1 MLRQN
6 PLQPP
11 RPYSPATNA
20 GQVVRRPGVAGF
32 VAADDFDGTGIM
44 AGVDTS
50 EPRYW
55 WMPELYGPDDSAPV
69 PVAQAA
75 SGSSTRA
82 TAAA

>member
-1 MLRQN
+1 MLRKN

-11 RPYSPATNA
+11 RPYSPATSA
-20 GQVVRRPGVAGF
+20 GEVGCRPGVANF
-32 VAADDFDGTGIM
+32 VAAEDFDGTGIM

-50 EPRYW
+50 ESRYW
-55 WMPELYGPDDSAPV
+55 WMPELYGPDDSAPA

-82 TAAA
+82 PAAA

>member
-1 MLRQN
+1 MLRKN

-11 RPYSPATNA
+11 RPYSPATTA
-20 GQVVRRPGVAGF
+20 GEVVRRPGPGCF
-32 VAADDFDGTGIM
+32 VAPEDFDGTGIM

-50 EPRYW
+50 ESRYW
-55 WMPELYGPDDSAPV
+55 WMPELYGPDESSSG

-82 TAAA
+82 TVAA